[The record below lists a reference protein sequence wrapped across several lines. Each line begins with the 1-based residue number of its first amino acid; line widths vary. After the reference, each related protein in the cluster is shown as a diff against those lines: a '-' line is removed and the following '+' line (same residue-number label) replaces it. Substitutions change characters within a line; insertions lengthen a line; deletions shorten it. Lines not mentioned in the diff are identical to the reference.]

1 MFLNV
6 YLRFQD
12 FIFSPKIGYIEEKM
26 KKRPKKM
33 PLSEWKVLLF
43 ASKDA
48 PLALLLDSIPAMRSR
63 VTITHD
69 FKKAIAEINGG
80 NYTHVMSDV
89 TQQDP
94 VARRIMTWVHINHSE
109 IETCFLGV
117 NGHPSGEIDI
127 WELSNGKIFTHSMTG
142 VDPLTEPLSVLYS
155 EETPLKWLSH
165 AKCEC
170 LQVRERLNPRKNN
183 VVLIMGAG
191 GTGKAVLAQI
201 AHFSSPRCEGLFVF
215 ANCSSDSNIPNDTVW
230 TVECEN
236 RFRKSV
242 RHMFDQADKG
252 TLYIHDIDKLDRVA
266 QKIMY
271 EEINKVV
278 DAPVAD
284 KNPRLIICATNK
296 HLEHEVGNGDFS
308 AELYALI
315 SDFIINVPSLSQFKE
330 ELPMLA
336 DNLLRAY
343 CLTAKISERK
353 FTKDALE
360 TIRAHVWD
368 ENLRGLYQALKQSY
382 MMADSMYIK
391 PSHMNLTPHLDR
403 NDSLIDQSHSIKT
416 ALLNN
421 KGVVIRA
428 AKELGISRSHLY
440 NLMTL
445 LEIPHGFGL
454 PPLKKKQRLEMK
466 KNKNSGEN
474 K

>member
-1 MFLNV
+1 MFLIV

-12 FIFSPKIGYIEEKM
+12 FIFPVKNGHIEEKM
-26 KKRPKKM
+26 KNLPKTM

-48 PLALLLDSIPAMRSR
+48 PLALLLNSIPVMKPRI
-63 VTITHD
+63 TITHD
-69 FKKAIAEINGG
+69 FKKAIEEINAG
-80 NYTHVMSDV
+80 NYTHVISDV
-89 TQQDP
+89 TKQDP

-109 IETCFLGV
+109 IKTFFLGV

-127 WELSNGKIFTHSMTG
+127 WKLSDGKIFTHSMTG

-170 LQVRERLNPRKNN
+170 L
-183 VVLIMGAG
+183 
-191 GTGKAVLAQI
+191 
-201 AHFSSPRCEGLFVF
+201 H
-215 ANCSSDSNIPNDTVW
+215 ANCSSDNNIPNDSVW
-230 TVECEN
+230 TAECEN
-236 RFRKSV
+236 RLRKSI

-252 TLYIHDIDKLDRVA
+252 TLYIHDIDKLNRVA

-271 EEINKVV
+271 EEIKKVV

-284 KNPRLIICATNK
+284 KNPRLVICATNK
-296 HLEHEVGNGDFS
+296 YLEQEVGNGNFS
-308 AELYALI
+308 DELYSFI
-315 SDFIINVPSLSQFKE
+315 SDYIINVPSLSQFKE

-336 DNLLRAY
+336 ENLLRAY

-360 TIRAHVWD
+360 TIRTHVWD

-391 PSHMNLTPHLDR
+391 PSHLNLTPHLDR

-440 NLMTL
+440 NLMEL
-445 LEIPHGFGL
+445 LEIPLGYGL
-454 PPLKKKQRLEMK
+454 PPLKKKQRLEREK
-466 KNKNSGEN
+466 KKKRNE
-474 K
+474 

>member
-1 MFLNV
+1 MFLIV

-12 FIFSPKIGYIEEKM
+12 FIFPVKNGHIEEKM
-26 KKRPKKM
+26 KNLPKTM

-48 PLALLLDSIPAMRSR
+48 PLALLLNSIPVMKPRI
-63 VTITHD
+63 TITHD
-69 FKKAIAEINGG
+69 FKKAIEEINAG
-80 NYTHVMSDV
+80 NYTHVISDV
-89 TQQDP
+89 TKQDP

-109 IETCFLGV
+109 IKTFFLGV

-127 WELSNGKIFTHSMTG
+127 WKLSDGKIFTHSMTG

-183 VVLIMGAG
+183 
-191 GTGKAVLAQI
+191 AVLAQI

-215 ANCSSDSNIPNDTVW
+215 ANCSSDNNIPNDSVW
-230 TVECEN
+230 TAECEN
-236 RFRKSV
+236 RLRKSI

-252 TLYIHDIDKLDRVA
+252 TLYIHDIDKLNRVA

-271 EEINKVV
+271 EEIKKVV

-284 KNPRLIICATNK
+284 KNPRLVICATNK
-296 HLEHEVGNGDFS
+296 YLEQEVGNGNFS
-308 AELYALI
+308 DELYSFI
-315 SDFIINVPSLSQFKE
+315 SDYIINVPSLSQFKE

-336 DNLLRAY
+336 ENLLRAY

-360 TIRAHVWD
+360 TIRTHVWD

-391 PSHMNLTPHLDR
+391 PSHLNLTPHLDR

-440 NLMTL
+440 NLMEL
-445 LEIPHGFGL
+445 LEIPLGYGL
-454 PPLKKKQRLEMK
+454 PPLKKKQRLEREK
-466 KNKNSGEN
+466 KKKRNE
-474 K
+474 